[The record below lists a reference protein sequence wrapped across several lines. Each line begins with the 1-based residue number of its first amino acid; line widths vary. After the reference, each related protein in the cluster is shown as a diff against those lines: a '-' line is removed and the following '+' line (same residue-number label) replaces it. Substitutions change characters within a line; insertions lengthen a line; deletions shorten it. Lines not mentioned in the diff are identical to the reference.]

1 MTDTRRIVLVVRN
14 DLTRDGR
21 LQKEA
26 RALTDA
32 GYDVWC
38 VGIVTAAGQ
47 PERES
52 ADFGEVVRVL
62 TTRKLAA
69 RPGAP
74 APSTTLTAQQT
85 DEVYGGAPGALRHFF
100 GRVRENVL
108 LQRTIA
114 RLKPDLVVV
123 HDPDSAIAGLLQRL
137 LHRTP
142 LGYDAR
148 EVWTE
153 QRPEAHPLFKR
164 LYGWVERRV
173 MRAASYR
180 MTVNDAI
187 AAELERRYGVA
198 PVTTVY
204 NGSAVCLDAPQPVHD
219 PVRLFFQGSFSPD
232 RNLDTLVRAMAHLR
246 GSAMLYLQGYG
257 EMEEPLAALVR
268 ELGLE
273 QSVVF
278 VPPCEP
284 ADVVRSASD
293 YDVGVICHLPTSLN
307 HRLAAP
313 NKLFDYMGG
322 GLAIAGSDLPVIA
335 SIVGENGCGVL
346 IDPSTPA
353 SLADGIAALLRDA
366 VRITAMKAASARA
379 CRRYA
384 WAEQAKT
391 VLRLVASALDSA

>member
-1 MTDTRRIVLVVRN
+1 MTATRRIVLVVRN
-14 DLTRDGR
+14 DLERDSR

-26 RALTDA
+26 RVLRDA

-38 VGIVTAAGQ
+38 VGIVTRAGQ
-47 PERES
+47 LARET

-62 TTRKLAA
+62 TTHKLAV

-74 APSTTLTAQQT
+74 VPSTTLTVEQA
-85 DEVYGGAPGALRHFF
+85 DAVYGGAPGAVRHLL

-108 LQRTIA
+108 LQRAIA
-114 RLKPDLVVV
+114 RLRPDLVVV

-153 QRPEAHPLFKR
+153 QREEAHPLFKC
-164 LYGWVERRV
+164 LYGWIERRI
-173 MRAASYR
+173 MRVASYR

-204 NGSAVCLDAPQPVHD
+204 NGSALCLDHPQPVHD

-232 RNLDTLVRAMAHLR
+232 RNLDTLVRAMTHLR
-246 GSAMLYLQGYG
+246 ESAVLYLQGYG
-257 EMEEPLAALVR
+257 EMEEPLTALVSG
-268 ELGLE
+268 LGLD
-273 QSVVF
+273 QAVVF

-284 ADVVRSASD
+284 TEVVRSASD

-335 SIVGENGCGVL
+335 SIIEKNGCGVL

-353 SLADGIAALLRDA
+353 SLAEGIAPLLHDA
-366 VRITAMKAASARA
+366 ARITEMKAASARA
-379 CRRYA
+379 CHRYS

-391 VLRLVASALDSA
+391 ILRLVASALKTA